1 MNENEKCDTIIIGGG
16 LGGLTAGAKLTKE
29 GKKILL
35 IEQHSKVGGC
45 ATIFHR
51 KIKGKT
57 ITLEVGL
64 HMMNGLDREDDFKRD
79 VFRELGVFDNVEFV
93 RVPEFYRFTNGR
105 CDVVVPHDI
114 PEAISSLSEAFPT
127 ERTAIEK
134 FFKDISHI
142 SSAVESGDF
151 PELLKFSTLS
161 VGEYFDGLTKNED
174 LKMALT
180 ANLGYYHDDPY
191 SLSMI
196 FFSVPQDSFFTGGG
210 HFIKGG
216 SQVLSDYLGKVIT
229 ENGGDIILNHLVTEI
244 ITENGKVI
252 GVKYIHKKREDLPE
266 LQSFAKVIVA
276 NAAIPNVV
284 NKLLEK
290 KLQNTEYQHKV
301 NSFEISCSLFTVYL
315 AFSQPPSSIGN
326 KYFSTFITDKNV
338 NTLKEAYDIEQT
350 SDYTKK
356 GFVFTDYSV
365 FDSQLEGNIGAL
377 CGIDHLEHWDQL
389 SEVDYKNRKQELKE
403 TLINRLDKVIPGI
416 KDILIYSE
424 VATPKTIV
432 RYTQNPK
439 GSVYGFAQTP
449 NQIGPFKSD
458 IKKPPIKN
466 LYYASAWVGS
476 GGFSG
481 AIYSGYTCALKVL
494 KDMNKN

>member
-1 MNENEKCDTIIIGGG
+1 MNDNKKYNVIIIGGG
-16 LGGLTAGAKLTKE
+16 LGGLTAGAKLAKE

-35 IEQHSKVGGC
+35 IEQHNKVGGC
-45 ATIFHR
+45 ATIFRR
-51 KIKGKT
+51 KIKGET

-79 VFRELGVFDNVEFV
+79 LFHELGVFDNVEFIK
-93 RVPEFYRFTNGR
+93 VPEFYRFTNNR
-105 CDVVVPHDI
+105 YDVVVPQDI
-114 PEAISSLSEAFPT
+114 GEAISSLSEAFPE
-127 ERTAIEK
+127 ERDAIETY
-134 FFKDISHI
+134 FNDISHI
-142 SSAVESGDF
+142 SSAVGSGNM

-161 VGEYFDGLTKNED
+161 VGEYFDNLTNNED
-174 LKMALT
+174 LKMVLT

-216 SQVLSDYLGKVIT
+216 SQVLSDYLGTVIT
-229 ENGGDIILNHLVTEI
+229 KNGGDIILNHLVTEI
-244 ITENGKVI
+244 ITEDEKAI
-252 GVKYIHKKREDLPE
+252 GVKYIYKKREGLSE
-266 LQSFAKVIVA
+266 IQSFAKVIIA

-284 NKLLEK
+284 NKLLGK
-290 KLQNTEYQHKV
+290 KIQNSEYERKV

-315 AFSQPPSSIGN
+315 AFSQPPSTIGN
-326 KYFSTFITDKNV
+326 KYFSTFIYNENV
-338 NTLKEAYDIEQT
+338 KTLKEAYDLEQM
-350 SDYTKK
+350 SDYSKK
-356 GFVFTDYSV
+356 GFVFADYSI

-389 SEVDYKNRKQELKE
+389 SVTDYNNKKQELKD

-416 KDILIYSE
+416 KDIIIYSE

-432 RYTQNPK
+432 RYTQNPQ

-481 AIYSGYTCALKVL
+481 AIYSGYSCALKVL
-494 KDMNKN
+494 KDLT

>member
-1 MNENEKCDTIIIGGG
+1 MNENEKYDIIIIGGG
-16 LGGLTAGAKLTKE
+16 LGGLTAGAKLAKE
-29 GKKILL
+29 GNKILV

-51 KIKGKT
+51 KVKGKT

-79 VFRELGVFDNVEFV
+79 LFRELGVFDNVEFIK
-93 RVPEFYRFTNGR
+93 VPEFYRFTNGR
-105 CDVVVPHDI
+105 YDVVVPQDI
-114 PEAISSLSEAFPT
+114 EKAISSLSEAFPK
-127 ERTAIEK
+127 EINAIET
-134 FFKDISHI
+134 FFNDISHI
-142 SSAVESGDF
+142 SSAVGSENM

-161 VGEYFDGLTKNED
+161 VGEYFDNLTKNED
-174 LKMALT
+174 LKMVLT

-191 SLSMI
+191 GLSII

-216 SQVLSDYLGKVIT
+216 SQVLSDYLGTIIT
-229 ENGGDIILNHLVTEI
+229 KNGGDIILNHLVTEI
-244 ITENGKVI
+244 ITEDDTAI

-266 LQSFAKVIVA
+266 LLSFAKIIIA
-276 NAAIPNVV
+276 NAAMPNVV
-284 NKLLEK
+284 NKLLGEK
-290 KLQNTEYQHKV
+290 LKNSEYAHKV
-301 NSFEISCSLFTVYL
+301 NSFKISCSLYTVYL
-315 AFSQPPSSIGN
+315 AFSQPPSTIGN
-326 KYFSTFITDKNV
+326 KCFSTFIYDENIK
-338 NTLKEAYDIEQT
+338 TLKAAYNLEQT
-350 SDYTKK
+350 ADYSKK
-356 GFVFTDYSV
+356 GFVFTDYSI
-365 FDSQLEGNIGAL
+365 FDSQLEGYIGAL

-389 SEVDYKNRKQELKE
+389 SATDYNNKKQELKD

-416 KDILIYSE
+416 KDIIIYSE

-432 RYTQNPK
+432 RYTQNPQ
-439 GSVYGFAQTP
+439 GTVYGFAQTP
-449 NQIGPFKSD
+449 TQIGPLKSD

-481 AIYSGYTCALKVL
+481 AIYSGYSCALKVL
-494 KDMNKN
+494 KDMNTE